1 MNAVSLTII
10 HPAFENLKRA
20 GRLLHLLA
28 GMAILANAFSL
39 YRNPTIN
46 PVYFWCQ
53 LIVAIDIV
61 LLVFLTRNLIEE
73 LPKINLAFRLTETL
87 TLFAAA
93 IIFFSEEW
101 YTMSLALLLVSM
113 AFAYLLYCEQKVNQP
128 EILSIHHT
136 GISLPGLP
144 SGQFFIWSKINA
156 IEARYDSIHIQ
167 TADKSWQ
174 FPLRKNIGFEELD
187 QIHDFCKHYLGK

>member
-10 HPAFENLKRA
+10 HPAFENLKRT

-61 LLVFLTRNLIEE
+61 LLVFLTRNLVEE

-87 TLFAAA
+87 TLLAAA
-93 IIFFSEEW
+93 IIFFSEERHL
-101 YTMSLALLLVSM
+101 MSAALLLASM

-156 IEARYDSIHIQ
+156 IEARYDSIQIQ

>member
-1 MNAVSLTII
+1 MNAVSLIII

-61 LLVFLTRNLIEE
+61 LLVFLTRNLVEE

-87 TLFAAA
+87 TLLAAA
-93 IIFFSEEW
+93 IIFFSEER
-101 YTMSLALLLVSM
+101 YTMSLALLVVSM

-156 IEARYDSIHIQ
+156 IEARYDSIQIQ

>member
-61 LLVFLTRNLIEE
+61 LLVFLTRNLVEE

-87 TLFAAA
+87 TLLAAA
-93 IIFFSEEW
+93 IIFFSEER
-101 YTMSLALLLVSM
+101 YLMSAALLLASM

-144 SGQFFIWSKINA
+144 SGHFFIWSKINA
-156 IEARYDSIHIQ
+156 IEARYDSIQIQ

>member
-10 HPAFENLKRA
+10 HPAFENLKRT

-61 LLVFLTRNLIEE
+61 LLVFLTRNLVEE

-87 TLFAAA
+87 TLLAAA
-93 IIFFSEEW
+93 IIFFSEER
-101 YTMSLALLLVSM
+101 YLMSAALLLASM

-156 IEARYDSIHIQ
+156 IEARYDSIQIQ